1 MGWWIALAVLVL
13 LAAMPLGV
21 SVVYDADGPLIK
33 VIAGFIRLKIFPAKK
48 KKPKKD
54 KKNKKS
60 KDIPNDAQADPTE
73 ADKPDAQPQE
83 EPSKVDEEATKA
95 LPEPEKSEEATKA
108 LPEPE
113 NSDAGHK
120 LSDKAKA
127 EQAAREKKGGS
138 ILDFL
143 PLVKVGLNF
152 LGEFFG
158 RKLRVNCLELKIT
171 MAGGDPC
178 DLALNYGRAWEA
190 LGNLWPRLERMMV
203 IKKRDI
209 QIQCDFEGDKTLI
222 YARLD
227 ISITLGRLIGI
238 AVRYGWR
245 ALVTFLKIRK
255 NRKGGA
261 KT

>member
-21 SVVYDADGPLIK
+21 SVKYDEDGPLVK
-33 VIAGFIRLKIFPAKK
+33 VIAGFIRLKVFPAKK
-48 KKPKKD
+48 KKKKPE
-54 KKNKKS
+54 KEANKEK
-60 KDIPNDAQADPTE
+60 
-73 ADKPDAQPQE
+73 KPDKTE
-83 EPSKVDEEATKA
+83 EKPAEAEPVDKADEELRTEV
-95 LPEPEKSEEATKA
+95 LG
-108 LPEPE
+108 
-113 NSDAGHK
+113 SDAGHK

-127 EQAAREKKGGS
+127 EDAARQKKGGS

-143 PLVKVGLNF
+143 PLVKVGLDF

-158 RKLRVNCLELKIT
+158 RKLHVNVLELKLT
-171 MAGGDPC
+171 LAGGDPC

-203 IKKRDI
+203 IQKRDVE
-209 QIQCDFEGDKTLI
+209 IQCDFQGDKTLV

-255 NRKGGA
+255 KRKGGA
-261 KT
+261 KV

>member
-33 VIAGFIRLKIFPAKK
+33 VIAGFIRLKVFPAKK
-48 KKPKKD
+48 KKEKPKKE
-54 KKNKKS
+54 KKKDNK
-60 KDIPNDAQADPTE
+60 IEPAPEQA
-73 ADKPDAQPQE
+73 PQE
-83 EPSKVDEEATKA
+83 PAAQEAPAEAAAQEAPAEEAAAQEQKT
-95 LPEPEKSEEATKA
+95 
-108 LPEPE
+108 
-113 NSDAGHK
+113 DAGHK

-127 EQAAREKKGGS
+127 EEAARKKKGGS

-143 PLVKVGLNF
+143 PLVKVGLDF
-152 LGEFFG
+152 LAEFFG
-158 RKLRVNCLELKIT
+158 KKLHVNCLELKLT
-171 MAGGDPC
+171 LAGGDPC

-203 IKKRDI
+203 IQKRDI
-209 QIQCDFEGDKTLI
+209 NIQCDFEGDKTLI
-222 YARLD
+222 YTRLD
-227 ISITLGRLIGI
+227 ISITLGRLLGI

-255 NRKGGA
+255 KRKGGA

>member
-48 KKPKKD
+48 KKEKPKKE
-54 KKNKKS
+54 KKKKS
-60 KDIPNDAQADPTE
+60 KDSKKTAKAASAEPQKPTE
-73 ADKPDAQPQE
+73 AGEPAAKGNAQE
-83 EPSKVDEEATKA
+83 GKA
-95 LPEPEKSEEATKA
+95 EPESGEKPVEST
-108 LPEPE
+108 
-113 NSDAGHK
+113 AGHK

-127 EQAAREKKGGS
+127 EEAARKKKGGS

-143 PLVKVGLNF
+143 PLVRVGLDF

-158 RKLRVNCLELKIT
+158 KKLHVNRLELKLT
-171 MAGGDPC
+171 LAGGDPC

-190 LGNLWPRLERMMV
+190 IGNLWPRLEKLMV
-203 IKKRDI
+203 IQKRDI
-209 QIQCDFEGDKTLI
+209 NIQCDFEGDKTLI
-222 YARLD
+222 YTRLD
-227 ISITLGRLIGI
+227 ISITLGRLLGI

-255 NRKGGA
+255 KRKGGA

>member
-48 KKPKKD
+48 KKEKPKKEK
-54 KKNKKS
+54 KKNSKASKKKKETAEDTQKPAEDS
-60 KDIPNDAQADPTE
+60 KPAATETAQE
-73 ADKPDAQPQE
+73 
-83 EPSKVDEEATKA
+83 SKA
-95 LPEPEKSEEATKA
+95 EPESGEKPAEST
-108 LPEPE
+108 
-113 NSDAGHK
+113 AGHK

-127 EQAAREKKGGS
+127 EEAARKKKGGS

-143 PLVKVGLNF
+143 PLVKVGLDF

-158 RKLRVNCLELKIT
+158 KKLHVNRLELKIT
-171 MAGGDPC
+171 LAGGDPC

-203 IKKRDI
+203 IQKRDI
-209 QIQCDFEGDKTLI
+209 NIQCDFEGDKTLI
-222 YARLD
+222 YTRLD
-227 ISITLGRLIGI
+227 ISITLGRLLGI

-255 NRKGGA
+255 KRKGGA

>member
-48 KKPKKD
+48 KKEKPKKEK
-54 KKNKKS
+54 KKNSKASKK
-60 KDIPNDAQADPTE
+60 T
-73 ADKPDAQPQE
+73 
-83 EPSKVDEEATKA
+83 EEAAVDPQKPAEDNKPAATETA
-95 LPEPEKSEEATKA
+95 QEATAEPESGEKPAEAT
-108 LPEPE
+108 
-113 NSDAGHK
+113 AGHK

-127 EQAAREKKGGS
+127 EEAARKKKGGS

-143 PLVKVGLNF
+143 PLVKVGLDF

-158 RKLRVNCLELKIT
+158 KKLHVNRLELKIT
-171 MAGGDPC
+171 LAGGDPC

-190 LGNLWPRLERMMV
+190 LGNLWPRLEKMMV
-203 IKKRDI
+203 IQKRDI
-209 QIQCDFEGDKTLI
+209 NIQCDFEGDKTLI
-222 YARLD
+222 YTRLD
-227 ISITLGRLIGI
+227 ISITLGRLLGI

-255 NRKGGA
+255 KRKGGA

>member
-33 VIAGFIRLKIFPAKK
+33 VIAGFLRLKIFPAKK
-48 KKPKKD
+48 KKEKTKKEKKKD
-54 KKNKKS
+54 SKTTKKTEE
-60 KDIPNDAQADPTE
+60 AAAADPQKPTE
-73 ADKPDAQPQE
+73 EDNPAAKETAQEGKTEPDSGEKPAQ
-83 EPSKVDEEATKA
+83 ST
-95 LPEPEKSEEATKA
+95 
-108 LPEPE
+108 
-113 NSDAGHK
+113 AGHK

-127 EQAAREKKGGS
+127 EEAARKKKGGS
-138 ILDFL
+138 VLDFL
-143 PLVKVGLNF
+143 PLVKVGLDF

-158 RKLRVNCLELKIT
+158 KKLHVNCLELKIT
-171 MAGGDPC
+171 LAGGDPC

-190 LGNLWPRLERMMV
+190 IGNLWPRLEQMMV
-203 IKKRDI
+203 IQKRDI
-209 QIQCDFEGDKTLI
+209 NIQCDFEGDKTLI
-222 YARLD
+222 YTRLD
-227 ISITLGRLIGI
+227 ISITLGRLLGI

-255 NRKGGA
+255 KRKGGA

>member
-48 KKPKKD
+48 KKKEKPKKE
-54 KKNKKS
+54 KKKDTKTPKKAEEAAAEPQ
-60 KDIPNDAQADPTE
+60 KPTE
-73 ADKPDAQPQE
+73 EDKPAPKETAQE
-83 EPSKVDEEATKA
+83 GKAEPDSG
-95 LPEPEKSEEATKA
+95 EKPAQST
-108 LPEPE
+108 
-113 NSDAGHK
+113 AGHK

-127 EQAAREKKGGS
+127 EEAARKKKGGS

-143 PLVKVGLNF
+143 PLVKLGLNF

-158 RKLRVNCLELKIT
+158 KKLRVNCLELKLT
-171 MAGGDPC
+171 LAGGDPC
-178 DLALNYGRAWEA
+178 DLAMNYGRAWEA
-190 LGNLWPRLERMMV
+190 IGNLWPRLERMMV
-203 IKKRDI
+203 IQKRDI
-209 QIQCDFEGDKTLI
+209 NIQCDFEGDKTLI
-222 YARLD
+222 YTRLD
-227 ISITLGRLIGI
+227 ISITLGRLLGI

-255 NRKGGA
+255 KRKGGA

>member
-21 SVVYDADGPLIK
+21 SVKYDADGPLIK
-33 VIAGFIRLKIFPAKK
+33 VIAGFIRLKVFPAKK
-48 KKPKKD
+48 KKKKPKKE
-54 KKNKKS
+54 KNNKPKEQPAVQEQEQPAKVQS
-60 KDIPNDAQADPTE
+60 PVQ
-73 ADKPDAQPQE
+73 PDA
-83 EPSKVDEEATKA
+83 SA
-95 LPEPEKSEEATKA
+95 PEKTDAEIKEEV
-108 LPEPE
+108 LG
-113 NSDAGHK
+113 SDAGHK

-127 EQAAREKKGGS
+127 EEAARKKKGGS

-143 PLVKVGLNF
+143 PLVKVGLDF

-158 RKLRVNCLELKIT
+158 RKLHVNRLELKLT
-171 MAGGDPC
+171 LAGGDPC

-190 LGNLWPRLERMMV
+190 LGNFWPRLERMMV
-203 IKKRDI
+203 IQKRDVE
-209 QIQCDFEGDKTLI
+209 IQCDFEGDKTLI
-222 YARLD
+222 YTRLD

-255 NRKGGA
+255 KRKGGA
-261 KT
+261 KV

>member
-21 SVVYDADGPLIK
+21 SVKYDEDGPLVK
-33 VIAGFIRLKIFPAKK
+33 VIAGFIRLKVFPAEKKK
-48 KKPKKD
+48 KKPEKEAKKQ
-54 KKNKKS
+54 KKS
-60 KDIPNDAQADPTE
+60 EKTEEIPPE
-73 ADKPDAQPQE
+73 A
-83 EPSKVDEEATKA
+83 EPSGKADEELRAEV
-95 LPEPEKSEEATKA
+95 LG
-108 LPEPE
+108 
-113 NSDAGHK
+113 SDAGHK

-127 EQAAREKKGGS
+127 EDAARQKKGGS

-143 PLVKVGLNF
+143 PLVKVGLDF

-158 RKLRVNCLELKIT
+158 RKLHVNVLELKLT
-171 MAGGDPC
+171 LAGGDPC

-190 LGNLWPRLERMMV
+190 LGNLWPRLERVMV
-203 IKKRDI
+203 IQKRDVE
-209 QIQCDFEGDKTLI
+209 IQCDFQGDKTLV
-222 YARLD
+222 YTRLD

-261 KT
+261 NV

>member
-48 KKPKKD
+48 KKEKPKKEKNSKAS
-54 KKNKKS
+54 KK
-60 KDIPNDAQADPTE
+60 T
-73 ADKPDAQPQE
+73 
-83 EPSKVDEEATKA
+83 EEAAAEPQKPAEENKPAATETAQEGKT
-95 LPEPEKSEEATKA
+95 EPESGEKPAAEST
-108 LPEPE
+108 
-113 NSDAGHK
+113 AGHK

-127 EQAAREKKGGS
+127 EEAARKKKGGS

-143 PLVKVGLNF
+143 PLVKVGLDF

-158 RKLRVNCLELKIT
+158 KKLHVNRLELKIT
-171 MAGGDPC
+171 LAGGDPC

-190 LGNLWPRLERMMV
+190 LGNLWPRLEKMMV
-203 IKKRDI
+203 IQKRDI
-209 QIQCDFEGDKTLI
+209 NIQCDFEGDKTLI
-222 YARLD
+222 YTRLD
-227 ISITLGRLIGI
+227 ISITLGRLLGI

-255 NRKGGA
+255 KRKGGA

>member
-48 KKPKKD
+48 KKEKPKKEK
-54 KKNKKS
+54 KKNSQASKK
-60 KDIPNDAQADPTE
+60 T
-73 ADKPDAQPQE
+73 
-83 EPSKVDEEATKA
+83 EEATEDTQKPAEDSKPVATESAQEGKA
-95 LPEPEKSEEATKA
+95 EPESGEKPAEST
-108 LPEPE
+108 
-113 NSDAGHK
+113 AGHK

-127 EQAAREKKGGS
+127 EEAARKKKGGS

-143 PLVKVGLNF
+143 PLVKVGLDF

-158 RKLRVNCLELKIT
+158 KKLHVNRLELKIT
-171 MAGGDPC
+171 LAGGDPC

-190 LGNLWPRLERMMV
+190 LGNLWPRLEKMMV
-203 IKKRDI
+203 IQKRDI
-209 QIQCDFEGDKTLI
+209 NIQCDFEGDKTLI
-222 YARLD
+222 YTRLD
-227 ISITLGRLIGI
+227 ISITLGRLLGI

-255 NRKGGA
+255 KRKGGA

>member
-48 KKPKKD
+48 KKEKPKKEK
-54 KKNKKS
+54 KKNSKASKKKEETAEDTQKPAEDS
-60 KDIPNDAQADPTE
+60 KPAATETAQE
-73 ADKPDAQPQE
+73 
-83 EPSKVDEEATKA
+83 SKA
-95 LPEPEKSEEATKA
+95 EPESGEKPAEST
-108 LPEPE
+108 
-113 NSDAGHK
+113 AGHK

-127 EQAAREKKGGS
+127 EEAARKKKGGS

-143 PLVKVGLNF
+143 PLVKVGLDF

-158 RKLRVNCLELKIT
+158 KKLHVNRLELKIT
-171 MAGGDPC
+171 LAGGDPC

-190 LGNLWPRLERMMV
+190 LGNLWPRLEKMMV
-203 IKKRDI
+203 IQKRDI
-209 QIQCDFEGDKTLI
+209 NIQCDFEGDKTLI
-222 YARLD
+222 YTRLD
-227 ISITLGRLIGI
+227 ISITLGRLLGI

-255 NRKGGA
+255 KRKGGA

>member
-33 VIAGFIRLKIFPAKK
+33 VIAGFIRLKVFPAKK
-48 KKPKKD
+48 KKEKPKKE
-54 KKNKKS
+54 KKIDNKK
-60 KDIPNDAQADPTE
+60 DPAPE
-73 ADKPDAQPQE
+73 QSPQE
-83 EPSKVDEEATKA
+83 PAAQEAPAEDTAAQEAPAEEAAAQEQKT
-95 LPEPEKSEEATKA
+95 
-108 LPEPE
+108 
-113 NSDAGHK
+113 DAGHK

-127 EQAAREKKGGS
+127 EEAARKKKGGS

-143 PLVKVGLNF
+143 PLVKVGLDF
-152 LGEFFG
+152 LAEFFG
-158 RKLRVNCLELKIT
+158 KKLHVNCLELKLT
-171 MAGGDPC
+171 LAGGDPC

-203 IKKRDI
+203 IQKRDI
-209 QIQCDFEGDKTLI
+209 NIQCDFEGDKTLI
-222 YARLD
+222 YTRLD
-227 ISITLGRLIGI
+227 ISITLGRLLGI

-255 NRKGGA
+255 KRKGGA

>member
-48 KKPKKD
+48 KKEKPKKEK
-54 KKNKKS
+54 KKNSKASKKTEGAAVDPQKPAEDNKPAATETAQES
-60 KDIPNDAQADPTE
+60 KA
-73 ADKPDAQPQE
+73 
-83 EPSKVDEEATKA
+83 
-95 LPEPEKSEEATKA
+95 EPESGEKPSEST
-108 LPEPE
+108 
-113 NSDAGHK
+113 AGHK

-127 EQAAREKKGGS
+127 EEAARKKKGGS

-143 PLVKVGLNF
+143 PLVKVGLDF

-158 RKLRVNCLELKIT
+158 KKLHVNRLELKIT
-171 MAGGDPC
+171 LAGGDPC

-190 LGNLWPRLERMMV
+190 LGNLWPRLEKMMV
-203 IKKRDI
+203 IQKRDI
-209 QIQCDFEGDKTLI
+209 NIQCDFEGDKTLI
-222 YARLD
+222 YTRLD
-227 ISITLGRLIGI
+227 ISITLGRLLGI

-255 NRKGGA
+255 KRKGGA

>member
-48 KKPKKD
+48 KKEKPKKEK
-54 KKNKKS
+54 KKNSKASKKKEGTAEDTQKPAEDS
-60 KDIPNDAQADPTE
+60 KPAATETAQEGKAE
-73 ADKPDAQPQE
+73 ADSGEKPAE
-83 EPSKVDEEATKA
+83 ST
-95 LPEPEKSEEATKA
+95 
-108 LPEPE
+108 
-113 NSDAGHK
+113 AGHK

-127 EQAAREKKGGS
+127 EEAARKKKGGS

-143 PLVKVGLNF
+143 PLVKVGLDF

-158 RKLRVNCLELKIT
+158 RKLHVNRLELKIT
-171 MAGGDPC
+171 LAGGDPC

-203 IKKRDI
+203 IQKRDI
-209 QIQCDFEGDKTLI
+209 NIQCDFEGDKTLI
-222 YARLD
+222 YTRLD
-227 ISITLGRLIGI
+227 ISITLGRLLGI

-255 NRKGGA
+255 KRKGGA

>member
-48 KKPKKD
+48 KKEKPQKEKKKD
-54 KKNKKS
+54 TKTTKKTEETAAAEPQK
-60 KDIPNDAQADPTE
+60 PTE
-73 ADKPDAQPQE
+73 EDKPAAKETAQE
-83 EPSKVDEEATKA
+83 SKT
-95 LPEPEKSEEATKA
+95 
-108 LPEPE
+108 EPE
-113 NSDAGHK
+113 NTEKPVQSTAGHK

-127 EQAAREKKGGS
+127 EEAARKKKGGS
-138 ILDFL
+138 VLDFL
-143 PLVKVGLNF
+143 PLVKVGLDF

-158 RKLRVNCLELKIT
+158 KKLHVNRLELKIT
-171 MAGGDPC
+171 LAGGDPC

-190 LGNLWPRLERMMV
+190 IGNLWPRLEQMMV
-203 IKKRDI
+203 IQKRDI
-209 QIQCDFEGDKTLI
+209 NIQCDFEGDKTLI
-222 YARLD
+222 YTRLD

-255 NRKGGA
+255 KRKGGA

>member
-1 MGWWIALAVLVL
+1 MGWWIALAVVVL

-21 SVVYDADGPLIK
+21 SAQYSADGPLIK
-33 VIAGFIRLKIFPAKK
+33 VIAGFIRLKIFPAKPKK
-48 KKPKKD
+48 KKPKKE
-54 KKNKKS
+54 KKTN
-60 KDIPNDAQADPTE
+60 E
-73 ADKPDAQPQE
+73 KPVLSDTPVEKPE
-83 EPSKVDEEATKA
+83 EPA
-95 LPEPEKSEEATKA
+95 
-108 LPEPE
+108 
-113 NSDAGHK
+113 AGHK

-143 PLVKVGLNF
+143 PLVKVGLDF

-171 MAGGDPC
+171 LAGGDPC

-203 IKKRDI
+203 IQKRDVN
-209 QIQCDFEGDKTLI
+209 IQCDFEGDKTLI

-227 ISITLGRLIGI
+227 ISITLGRVLGM

-245 ALVTFLKIRK
+245 ALKTFLKIRK

-261 KT
+261 TT

>member
-33 VIAGFIRLKIFPAKK
+33 VIAGFIRLKVFPAKK
-48 KKPKKD
+48 KKEKPKKE
-54 KKNKKS
+54 KKKDNKK
-60 KDIPNDAQADPTE
+60 DPAPE
-73 ADKPDAQPQE
+73 QSPQE
-83 EPSKVDEEATKA
+83 PAAQEAPAEDTAAQEAPAEEAAAQEQKT
-95 LPEPEKSEEATKA
+95 
-108 LPEPE
+108 
-113 NSDAGHK
+113 DAGHK

-127 EQAAREKKGGS
+127 EEAARKKKGGS

-143 PLVKVGLNF
+143 PLVKVGLDF
-152 LGEFFG
+152 LAEFFG
-158 RKLRVNCLELKIT
+158 KKLHVNCLELKLT
-171 MAGGDPC
+171 LAGGDPC

-203 IKKRDI
+203 IQKRDI
-209 QIQCDFEGDKTLI
+209 NIQCDFEGDKTLI
-222 YARLD
+222 YTRLD
-227 ISITLGRLIGI
+227 ISITLGRLLGI

-255 NRKGGA
+255 KRKGGT

>member
-48 KKPKKD
+48 KKEKPKKEK
-54 KKNKKS
+54 KKNSKASKK
-60 KDIPNDAQADPTE
+60 KEETAEDTQKPAEDNKPAATETAQE
-73 ADKPDAQPQE
+73 G
-83 EPSKVDEEATKA
+83 KA
-95 LPEPEKSEEATKA
+95 EPESGEKPAEST
-108 LPEPE
+108 
-113 NSDAGHK
+113 AGHK

-127 EQAAREKKGGS
+127 EEAARKKKGGS

-143 PLVKVGLNF
+143 PLVKVGLDF

-158 RKLRVNCLELKIT
+158 KKLHVNRLELKIT
-171 MAGGDPC
+171 LAGGDPC

-190 LGNLWPRLERMMV
+190 LGNLWPRLEKMMV
-203 IKKRDI
+203 IQKRDI
-209 QIQCDFEGDKTLI
+209 NIQCDFEGDKTLI
-222 YARLD
+222 YTRLD
-227 ISITLGRLIGI
+227 ISITLGRLLGI

-255 NRKGGA
+255 KRKGGA

>member
-48 KKPKKD
+48 KKEKPKKEK
-54 KKNKKS
+54 KKNSKASKKKEETAEDTQKPAEDS
-60 KDIPNDAQADPTE
+60 KPAATETAQE
-73 ADKPDAQPQE
+73 
-83 EPSKVDEEATKA
+83 SKA
-95 LPEPEKSEEATKA
+95 EPESGEKPAEST
-108 LPEPE
+108 
-113 NSDAGHK
+113 AGHK

-127 EQAAREKKGGS
+127 EEAARKKKGGS

-143 PLVKVGLNF
+143 PLVKVGLDF

-158 RKLRVNCLELKIT
+158 KKLHVNRLELKIT
-171 MAGGDPC
+171 LAGGDPC

-203 IKKRDI
+203 IQKRDI
-209 QIQCDFEGDKTLI
+209 NIQCDFEGDKTLI
-222 YARLD
+222 YTRLD
-227 ISITLGRLIGI
+227 ISITLGRLLGI

-255 NRKGGA
+255 KRKGGA

>member
-1 MGWWIALAVLVL
+1 MGWWIALAVVVL

-21 SVVYDADGPLIK
+21 SAQYSADGPLIK
-33 VIAGFIRLKIFPAKK
+33 VIAGFIRLKVFPARKKK
-48 KKPKKD
+48 KKPKKEKKND
-54 KKNKKS
+54 KKSIDTPAAQEQTESQTGEGEAPAQAEKGEASEAGKA
-60 KDIPNDAQADPTE
+60 DAQAR
-73 ADKPDAQPQE
+73 
-83 EPSKVDEEATKA
+83 EEAGK
-95 LPEPEKSEEATKA
+95 
-108 LPEPE
+108 
-113 NSDAGHK
+113 SDAGHK

-143 PLVKVGLNF
+143 PLVKVGLDF

-171 MAGGDPC
+171 LAGGDPC

-203 IKKRDI
+203 IKKRDVN
-209 QIQCDFEGDKTLI
+209 IQCDFEGDKTLI

-227 ISITLGRLIGI
+227 ISITLGRVLGM

-245 ALVTFLKIRK
+245 ALKTFLKIRK

-261 KT
+261 TT

>member
-1 MGWWIALAVLVL
+1 MGWWIALAVVVL
-13 LAAMPLGV
+13 LAAMPFGV
-21 SVVYDADGPLIK
+21 SAQYNADGPLIK
-33 VIAGFIRLKIFPAKK
+33 VIAGFIRLKVFPARKK
-48 KKPKKD
+48 KNKPKKE
-54 KKNKKS
+54 KKTN
-60 KDIPNDAQADPTE
+60 E
-73 ADKPDAQPQE
+73 KPVPSETPVEKPE
-83 EPSKVDEEATKA
+83 EPA
-95 LPEPEKSEEATKA
+95 
-108 LPEPE
+108 
-113 NSDAGHK
+113 AGHK

-143 PLVKVGLNF
+143 PLVKVGLDF

-171 MAGGDPC
+171 LAGGDPC

-203 IKKRDI
+203 IQKRDVN
-209 QIQCDFEGDKTLI
+209 IQCDFEGDKTLI

-227 ISITLGRLIGI
+227 ISITLGRVLGM

-245 ALVTFLKIRK
+245 ALKTFLKIRK

-261 KT
+261 TT

>member
-48 KKPKKD
+48 KKEKPKKEK
-54 KKNKKS
+54 KKNSKASKKKEETAEDTQKPAEDS
-60 KDIPNDAQADPTE
+60 KPAATETAQE
-73 ADKPDAQPQE
+73 
-83 EPSKVDEEATKA
+83 SKA
-95 LPEPEKSEEATKA
+95 EPESGEKPAEST
-108 LPEPE
+108 
-113 NSDAGHK
+113 AGHK

-127 EQAAREKKGGS
+127 EEAARKKKGGS

-143 PLVKVGLNF
+143 PLVKVGLDF

-158 RKLRVNCLELKIT
+158 KKLHVNRLELKIT
-171 MAGGDPC
+171 LAGGDPC

-203 IKKRDI
+203 IQKRDI
-209 QIQCDFEGDKTLI
+209 NIQCDFEGDKTLI
-222 YARLD
+222 YTRLD

-255 NRKGGA
+255 KRKGGA